1 MTEPLSQSAFA
12 SVDRHFAN
20 LLVRKGAPVELGNVF
35 ASLSQTLGQ
44 QNSCL
49 PINDE
54 AILSALTEA
63 SCVTQFSAAEAQFQH
78 DIRTPLVLVRA
89 RQNEGFLYTNRFF
102 QYEVRIASAIVS
114 RNQPMADGAA
124 KAKALQAFLT
134 DADDPLQVT
143 AATQAVLRQLT
154 IITGGPGTGKTSTV
168 VKILAGLLKAE
179 GDLRI
184 RLAAPTG
191 KAAMRLSES
200 ILMAATRMD
209 LKVPAE
215 VSTLHRLL
223 GVRGDGRSYRYHGD
237 NPLPVDVLILDEASM
252 IDIVMFDRLLAALPQ
267 DARLIMLGDPF
278 QLPSVDSGCVLGDLT
293 AQGTCYSAQF
303 REQIAE
309 LKDQQLTAITL
320 SGEASVHPL
329 ADSHCALKTSYR
341 FKDDAGIGRLAS
353 LLRGAELPPGQ
364 AEDFSNDDAV
374 TIQRQFSPDTVL
386 NAMTELYANYL
397 QACRAHEDASRL
409 ITLFEQARLLTPI
422 KEGDFGVHQL
432 NEHFTA
438 ANFPDAEPYFH
449 GKPVMI
455 ERNHYA
461 LRLFN
466 GDVGICV
473 QRGQRIEVAFRG
485 IDGSIEY
492 FLPSRLP
499 QHDTCFAMTVHKSQ
513 GSEFDQVCLVL
524 PDTSQEEFISR
535 ELVYTGVTR
544 CRQHLTLFTTQ
555 PLTNSR
561 PHERISGLRRQF
573 EIATDPVTPSTSTE
587 ATTGNHP
594 DDESQLD
601 LF

>member
-1 MTEPLSQSAFA
+1 
-12 SVDRHFAN
+12 VDRHFAN
-20 LLVRKGAPVELGNVF
+20 LLLRKGAAAELGHVF
-35 ASLSQTLGQ
+35 AKLSQTLGQ

-49 PINDE
+49 PIIDE
-54 AILSALTEA
+54 SLLAALSEA
-63 SCVTQFSAAEAQFQH
+63 NCVTEFTSEEARAQH
-78 DIRTPLVLVRA
+78 DISTPLVLVRA
-89 RQNEGFLYTNRFF
+89 NQSEGYLYTNRFF
-102 QYEVRIASAIVS
+102 QYEVRIANAIVS
-114 RNQPMADGAA
+114 RNQPVANGAA
-124 KAKALQAFLT
+124 RAKALQGFLT

-179 GDLRI
+179 GDLQI

-200 ILMAATRMD
+200 ILVAAKR
-209 LKVPAE
+209 LNLNVPAE

-223 GVRGDGRSYRYHGD
+223 GVRGDGRSYRYHPN

-267 DARLIMLGDPF
+267 ATRLIMLGDPF
-278 QLPSVDSGCVLGDLT
+278 QLPSVESGCVLGDLT
-293 AQGTCYSAQF
+293 AQGTCYSAGF
-303 REQIAE
+303 RQQIAE
-309 LKDQQLTAITL
+309 LKEQQLTNIDLA
-320 SGEASVHPL
+320 GEPSEHPL

-353 LLRGAELPPGQ
+353 LLRSATLPPDET
-364 AEDFSNDDAV
+364 EDFAHDDAV
-374 TIQRQFSPDTVL
+374 IIRRQFSPDTVL
-386 NAMTELYANYL
+386 EAMTELYEQYL
-397 QACRAHEDASRL
+397 KACHEHADAPRL
-409 ITLFEQARLLTPI
+409 LELFEQARLLTPV

-432 NEHFTA
+432 NQRFTVK
-438 ANFPDAEPYFH
+438 NFPDAEPYYH

-455 ERNHYA
+455 EQNHYA

-473 QRGQRIEVAFRG
+473 RRGQRIEVAFRSL
-485 IDGSIEY
+485 DGGIEY

-555 PLTNSR
+555 ALTSSR
-561 PHERISGLRRQF
+561 PHERISGLKRQF
-573 EIATDPVTPSTSTE
+573 ELAPNSAARSNGASTND
-587 ATTGNHP
+587 GK
-594 DDESQLD
+594 DENSNGQLG